1 MDMKKTN
8 IFTIGLALVAGLSSC
23 EMADE
28 MRGNDSDAG
37 MGALDLAVSVA
48 ETVSRADASPST
60 DNFEVVI
67 TDTEN
72 AENTYTYVYS
82 ELTAPVSL
90 PVGTY
95 TVAAHTPGEIAT
107 QMTEPYYGGS
117 EPLTITQGVTSEVN
131 VVCKMENTKITMSYS
146 DDFKSTFRDWNI
158 TLNNGAD
165 KTLTFTNEDMTDDA
179 IYWYVGEG
187 VATMMMDVRAT
198 TTTGEQITDQKKFTK
213 ADADQSHDDDNPNFA
228 GGDFLNINIDI
239 DENEPSGD
247 NRPQISFDINVDLT
261 FGNSDVTVEIPV
273 EDVTEPEDP
282 DQPGDEN
289 NIVISD
295 NGTGYLTNGVTVEGG
310 NYPDD
315 VAVVMNVPDSIKSVY
330 VKIITTNNT
339 FRGMV
344 TDMGLVDGDGM
355 DLASESAS
363 GLATLFELPSVGAT
377 EYTFTMSDTLFG
389 LLGNFAGKHDFTL
402 TVIDANNNQKSATL
416 TINI

>member
-8 IFTIGLALVAGLSSC
+8 IFMLGLALVAGLSSC

-48 ETVSRADASPST
+48 ETVSRADAAPST

-82 ELTAPVSL
+82 ELIAPVSL

-117 EPLTITQGVTSEVN
+117 ESLTITQGVTSEVN

-165 KTLTFTNEDMTDDA
+165 KTLTFTNENITDDA
-179 IYWYVGEG
+179 IYWYVGES
-187 VATMMMDVRAT
+187 VATMTMDIRAT
-198 TTTGEQITDQKKFTK
+198 TTNGEPVEDQKQFTK

-228 GGDFLNINIDI
+228 GGDFLDINIDI
-239 DENEPSGD
+239 DENEPTED

-273 EDVTEPEDP
+273 EDVTEPEEP

-295 NGTGYLTNGVTVEGG
+295 NGTGYLTNGVNVEGT
-310 NYPDD
+310 NYPTD
-315 VAVVMNVPDSIKSVY
+315 VAVVMNVPDGIKSVY
-330 VKIITTNNT
+330 VKIASTNSEFYLT
-339 FRGMV
+339 VSDLGL
-344 TDMGLVDGDGM
+344 TDGNGM
-355 DLASESAS
+355 DLTSDAASELSNFF
-363 GLATLFELPSVGAT
+363 TLPKANDK

-389 LLGNFAGKHDFTL
+389 LLGLYPGKHDFTL
-402 TVIDANNNQKSATL
+402 TVIDANDNQESAIL
-416 TINI
+416 TINN